1 MQEESTS
8 EEKEKI
14 EAILQIDPESR
25 TESDKNMLE
34 AFEQKQKREELENK
48 IKENRL
54 LKNDEREKTIQ
65 LSTQIEDKRLELE
78 ELSKIE
84 MEKTE
89 LM

>member
-1 MQEESTS
+1 
-8 EEKEKI
+8 
-14 EAILQIDPESR
+14 
-25 TESDKNMLE
+25 MLK